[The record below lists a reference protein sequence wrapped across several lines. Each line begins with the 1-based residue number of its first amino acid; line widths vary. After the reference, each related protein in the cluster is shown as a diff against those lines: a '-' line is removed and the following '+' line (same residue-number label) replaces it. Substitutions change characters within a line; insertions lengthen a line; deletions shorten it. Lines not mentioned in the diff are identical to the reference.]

1 METEMSFNNPGAIA
15 SARMARTRSRQA
27 GNLDLADDDSNDPAR
42 EDHYAHAAGAIC
54 EKCDHMIEAAQ
65 IARRRGETGWVH
77 DMCPVVV
84 G

>member
-1 METEMSFNNPGAIA
+1 MSFFNPGAIA
-15 SARMARTRSRQA
+15 SARMAYTRSRKA
-27 GNLDLADDDSNDPAR
+27 DDLADDNNDPAR

-65 IARRRGETGWVH
+65 VARRRGETGWVH
-77 DMCPVVV
+77 DMCPVMD

>member
-1 METEMSFNNPGAIA
+1 MSFMNPGAIA
-15 SARMARTRSRQA
+15 SARMAYTRSRKA
-27 GNLDLADDDSNDPAR
+27 DNLADDDNNDPAR

-77 DMCPVVV
+77 DMCPVVD